1 MTLKQRNILL
11 AGGLAVSAFL
21 FILFLY
27 QLIAIMG
34 ELPRPG
40 IVSFFTDRGPSG
52 ARRTFPIFGESLYSV
67 SAGFILFFF
76 FRKTKSVEIFFFL
89 LFVFSISFEGMKIV
103 IARISLNSG
112 SPVLGM
118 TITRLIY
125 GARIFG
131 TGCVLASGLHVHM
144 GKYQKLDFILYTILL
159 LAFTFASL
167 IPIDASGITPGGLL
181 RSSSHFIVTVP
192 FLISEC
198 GAVLSFLIYGRE
210 SKAKEYQ
217 IMGAALALVIAGR
230 FLLTL
235 NLGTV
240 PSLFGLA
247 SLSTGTLLFALETH
261 SVYLW
266 L

>member
-103 IARISLNSG
+103 IARISSIRVASSRHDNHQ
-112 SPVLGM
+112 M
-118 TITRLIY
+118 IY

-131 TGCVLASGLHVHM
+131 TGCVLASGCMSIWGSIRNSTSSYTPSPARLHLRLSDSDRRERYH
-144 GKYQKLDFILYTILL
+144 
-159 LAFTFASL
+159 A
-167 IPIDASGITPGGLL
+167 GGLL

-192 FLISEC
+192 
-198 GAVLSFLIYGRE
+198 A
-210 SKAKEYQ
+210 
-217 IMGAALALVIAGR
+217 
-230 FLLTL
+230 
-235 NLGTV
+235 
-240 PSLFGLA
+240 
-247 SLSTGTLLFALETH
+247 
-261 SVYLW
+261 
-266 L
+266 